1 MNFTKAAQNL
11 FVAQSALS
19 RQIQMLE
26 TELGV
31 TLVLRT
37 NRNVLLT
44 EAGEILRDRVEKL
57 MADMEKMTRDV
68 RAAGSEK
75 KEIRI
80 GIFSGLSSNNLFRFM
95 KKLKDY
101 FCGYEIFLN
110 TYKTGDLMKVFDRGE
125 IDIAMSVEEIALS
138 GDGTENRWKVLQTLP
153 AYIICSRELSDRD
166 EQSFSPD
173 RFKALRLI
181 CSSDPHTQK
190 LADRQRE
197 IASNIGQGI
206 TCKAADNVIVE
217 MMYSEPQGF
226 LIYFNRQLETD
237 LLNYELPEKYG
248 RFQLY
253 AYWKKNNRLHL
264 DQFFDQ
270 YNL

>member
-44 EAGEILRDRVEKL
+44 EAGEIFRDRSEKL

-80 GIFSGLSSNNLFRFM
+80 GIFPGLSSNNLFRLM
-95 KKLKDY
+95 RKLKDY
-101 FCGYEIFLN
+101 FCGYDIILN
-110 TYKTGDLMKVFDRGE
+110 TYKTVDLMKAFDKGE
-125 IDIAMSVEEIALS
+125 IDIAMTVEEIALS
-138 GDGTENRWKVLQTLP
+138 GDKTENRWKVLQTLP
-153 AYIICSRELSDRD
+153 AYIICSRELFDGN
-166 EQSFSPD
+166 EETFCLD
-173 RFKALRLI
+173 RFNDLELI
-181 CSSDPHTQK
+181 YSSDPYTQK
-190 LADRQRE
+190 LADRQKE
-197 IASNIGQGI
+197 IASNIGKKI
-206 TCKAADNVIVE
+206 ACKAADNVIVE

-248 RFQLY
+248 KFQLY
-253 AYWKKNNRLHL
+253 AYWKKNNRLLL
-264 DQFFDQ
+264 DRFFDQ
-270 YNL
+270 YN